1 MPEARVVP
9 FRIMNVPFRFYCLAF
24 AGALF
29 SVTVPAPAQSPVDTS
44 PHFAWATAAG
54 GAAHDKTRCV
64 AVDAQGNSYLT
75 GEMSG
80 EAKFGDILLKSAG
93 QLDFFV
99 AKVDPAGKFLWA
111 RRGGG
116 TLTDRGYG
124 VVPDAEGNCYVTGHY
139 QSTDAEFEGR
149 IIGNSGGYDVFVAK
163 YDHDGQLVWIHDM
176 GGGGYDYG
184 HAIAVDSHGDVVVAG
199 ALVIGGSLSYHLAK
213 TGGGISGTAVDF
225 IPSLKSPSGQP
236 FCAKYSSEGKLQWL
250 KFGNGN
256 MSGSIHG
263 IAVDAKDNIY
273 LGGAIAGTGEFG
285 SKPLGSAKG
294 QSSLVMKMSPEG
306 EALWV
311 AQEQGE
317 PSCGVHELTAD
328 AQGRV
333 WVCGM
338 FKGKATFGSETFS
351 TTGDKDNDAF
361 LAHYDTNGK
370 LQWVR
375 VGQGPAVDY
384 GLGVAT
390 DGKGNAFLTGEF
402 TADFKLAGATLTS
415 RGATDV
421 YIAKFDNQG
430 ALTWLTQA
438 GGDKGDNAYTM
449 AHLADGSL
457 VLAGS
462 FGGTVTFGDKSVSS
476 SGGNDLY
483 VAKLVPPVK

>member
-1 MPEARVVP
+1 MNRTFP
-9 FRIMNVPFRFYCLAF
+9 FHCLPFA
-24 AGALF
+24 AALL
-29 SVTVPAPAQSPVDTS
+29 STAMTASAQSVDAR
-44 PHFAWATAAG
+44 PDFAWASSAG
-54 GAAHDKTRCV
+54 GAAHDKTRCI
-64 AVDAQGNSYLT
+64 AVDTNGNTYLT

-80 EAKFGDILLKSAG
+80 DAKFGDLTLKCAG

-99 AKVDPAGKFLWA
+99 AKVDASGKFVWA

-116 TLTDRGYG
+116 SLTDRGYG

-139 QSTDAEFEGR
+139 QSMDAEFEGKKM
-149 IIGNSGGYDVFVAK
+149 GSAGDYDAFVAK
-163 YDHDGQLVWIHDM
+163 YDREGKLVWIHRM
-176 GGGGYDYG
+176 GGKGYDYG
-184 HAIAVDSHGDVVVAG
+184 HAITLDSHHDVVVAG
-199 ALVIGGSLSYHLAK
+199 ALAGDEAISHSLDDAQNHHEAVIERSP
-213 TGGGISGTAVDF
+213 GT
-225 IPSLKSPSGQP
+225 SRSPSGKP
-236 FCAKYSSEGKLQWL
+236 YCAKYTPEGKLQWV
-250 KFGNGN
+250 KIASGSVG
-256 MSGSIHG
+256 GSIHG
-263 IAVDAKDNIY
+263 VAVDVQDNIY
-273 LGGAIAGTGEFG
+273 LGGSTSG
-285 SKPLGSAKG
+285 SGAFASQPLAAPKG
-294 QSSLVMKMSPEG
+294 QSSLIAKMSPQG
-306 EALWV
+306 EVLWIS
-311 AQEQGE
+311 QLFGE

-328 AQGRV
+328 QEGRV

-370 LQWVR
+370 LQWAR

-402 TADFKLAGATLTS
+402 TADFKLAGAMLTS

-421 YIAKFDNQG
+421 YIARFDNQG

-449 AHLADGSL
+449 AHLADGTL
-457 VLAGS
+457 VIAGS
-462 FGGTVTFGDKSVSS
+462 FGGTAAFGEKSVSS

-483 VAKLVPPVK
+483 VAKLVPLVK